1 MKSKL
6 LTILMVFALSL
17 SMAVPAFA
25 YSADYNAPYY
35 LEMPSGY
42 RLMSE
47 KSTSWGKSYLYV
59 IYESDGIRFA
69 TMGNSLYFVKSDGTY
84 DSMSIGSSSLGYT
97 CNGKKWTYTRK
108 CKYPFTISGVVISDI
123 SDWLSFKASC
133 SGSSQGVFVLTSS
146 DVDYTEAVD
155 FFLNPL
161 LETMKVQQGKANLIP
176 LHLVSWVRS
185 LMPLGI
191 SCLVL
196 LLLVPILLKVLRIFL
211 R

>member
-6 LTILMVFALSL
+6 LTIVMVVVLVLSL
-17 SMAVPAFA
+17 SVPAFA
-25 YSADYNAPYY
+25 VIADYNSDYY
-35 LEMPSGY
+35 LELPSGD

-47 KSTSWGKSYLYV
+47 KSLSWGKSYIYV

-69 TMGNSLYFVKSDGTY
+69 TMGNTLYLVKSDGSY
-84 DSMSIGSSSLGYT
+84 SSLSFGSNIKNYES
-97 CNGKKWTYTRK
+97 NGKTWTATRK
-108 CKYPFTISGVVISDI
+108 CFYPFTIAGVVISDI
-123 SDWLSFKASC
+123 TDWLTFKSGC
-133 SGSSQGVFVLTSS
+133 SGSQGVFLLTSP

-196 LLLVPILLKVLRIFL
+196 LLLVPILSKVLRIFL
-211 R
+211 G